1 MLIVLVMTL
10 HFITSLLY
18 SILYTNTVVSLTMN
32 FTSLSLSVSGL
43 KENNN
48 HYQLYSSTI
57 QTIQNIIY
65 PVLIY
70 TELDCS
76 DCENC

>member
-1 MLIVLVMTL
+1 MLIAVMTL
-10 HFITSLLY
+10 HFITSLH
-18 SILYTNTVVSLTMN
+18 SPLYTNTVHCSLPNNEFHFLVSR
-32 FTSLSLSVSGL
+32 L

-48 HYQLYSSTI
+48 HYQLYSSTLP
-57 QTIQNIIY
+57 TIQNIIY

-70 TELDCS
+70 TELHSS